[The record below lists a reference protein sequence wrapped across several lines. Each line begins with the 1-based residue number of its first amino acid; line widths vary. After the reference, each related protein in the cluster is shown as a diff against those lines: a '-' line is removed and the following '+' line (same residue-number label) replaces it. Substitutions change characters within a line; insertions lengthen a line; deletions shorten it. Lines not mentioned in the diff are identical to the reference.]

1 MNITGGTIAKVIC
14 GILVFLA
21 LAKLHGLLLS
31 VLVAVVIASF
41 MEPMIAFFIRRGSR
55 RGTSVF
61 FSYTIIIFAFSA
73 FVLLALPPLVK
84 ETFSA
89 LNSLPGTIKTADILN
104 PIQKSLYVSAKRV
117 FPDIPSTIS
126 MEDLISL
133 ITASFSD
140 FAGGIFDGVTRFFG
154 GIISLVLV
162 LVLAVYL
169 SIEDRGVARFL
180 GLITPRQ
187 YEVYTINLWG
197 RVQQKIGKWIQG
209 QFMLMGLVFLMMLVG
224 LSICKIFLGDQIQHI
239 FLLSL
244 LAGLLEFIPVVGIFV
259 ATIVAFLF
267 TLIKGGLGVAL
278 IVVALF
284 TVIHQIESHV
294 IYPVVMKKVT
304 GVPPLLVIISLIAG
318 VELAGFVGVILSIPV
333 AVLIVE
339 YLDDHTR
346 RKKMI
351 EESEEIQL
359 AESEASQ
366 S

>member
-1 MNITGGTIAKVIC
+1 MNITGGAIAKVIC
-14 GILVFLA
+14 GVLVFFA
-21 LAKLHGLLLS
+21 LSKLHGLILS
-31 VLVAVVIASF
+31 VLVAVVFASF
-41 MEPMIAFFIRRGSR
+41 MEPLVGFFVRRGSR

-61 FSYTIIIFAFSA
+61 FSYSIVVFAVGA
-73 FVLLALPPLVK
+73 FILLALPPLVR

-104 PIQKSLYVSAKRV
+104 PIQKSLYTSAKHV

-133 ITASFSD
+133 ITSSFSD
-140 FAGGIFDGVTRFFG
+140 FAGGIFDTVTRFFG
-154 GIISLVLV
+154 GIVSFVLV
-162 LVLAVYL
+162 LVMSIYL

-180 GLITPRQ
+180 GLVTPRQ
-187 YEVYTINLWG
+187 YEVYVINLWG
-197 RVQQKIGKWIQG
+197 RVQDKIGKWIQG
-209 QFMLMGLVFLMMLVG
+209 QFMLMGLVFVMMFIG
-224 LSICKIFLGDQIQHI
+224 LSICKLFLGDQIQHI

-244 LAGLLEFIPVVGIFV
+244 IAGLLEFIPVIGIFA
-259 ATIVAFLF
+259 ATLVAFLF

-284 TVIHQIESHV
+284 TVIHQIESHI
-294 IYPVVMKKVT
+294 IYPIVVKKVT

-346 RKKMI
+346 RKRMI
-351 EESEEIQL
+351 EE
-359 AESEASQ
+359 AEV
-366 S
+366 

>member
-1 MNITGGTIAKVIC
+1 MNITGGAIAKIIC

-21 LAKLHGLLLS
+21 LVQLQGLLLS
-31 VLVAVVIASF
+31 VLVAVVLASF
-41 MEPMIAFFIRRGSR
+41 MEPMINFFIRKGSR
-55 RGTSVF
+55 RGSSVF
-61 FSYTIIIFAFSA
+61 FSYSIIIIAVTSFI
-73 FVLLALPPLVK
+73 LLALPPLVK

-104 PIQKSLYVSAKRV
+104 PIQKSLYASAKHV
-117 FPDIPSTIS
+117 FPGIPQTIS

-133 ITASFSD
+133 ITSSFSD
-140 FAGGIFDGVTRFFG
+140 FAGGVFDTVTRFFG

-162 LVLAVYL
+162 LVMAVYL

-187 YEVYTINLWG
+187 YEKYVISLWD
-197 RVQQKIGKWIQG
+197 RVQDKIGKWIQG
-209 QFMLMGLVFLMMLVG
+209 QFMLMGLVFLMMFVG
-224 LSICKIFLGDQIQHI
+224 LGIAKIFLGDQIQHV

-244 LAGLLEFIPVVGIFV
+244 IAGLLEFIPVVGIFL
-259 ATIVAFLF
+259 ATAIAFLF

-278 IVVALF
+278 IVVIIF
-284 TVIHQIESHV
+284 TVIHQVESHI
-294 IYPVVMKKVT
+294 IYPLVVKKIT

-318 VELAGFVGVILSIPV
+318 VELAGFVGIILSIPV

-339 YLDDHTR
+339 YLDDYTR

-351 EESEEIQL
+351 EDAEDIQL
-359 AESEASQ
+359 PEAV
-366 S
+366 